1 MGKKKTKKSSK
12 TATLNSEDLIAMMK
26 GDIIEF
32 ENGVEVAFDMDADK
46 DEINEIIAAARELE
60 DDGDEEEIDDDDSDC
75 EDEDSEEVEED
86 EEAE

>member
-60 DDGDEEEIDDDDSDC
+60 DDGDEEEIEEDDDC
-75 EDEDSEEVEED
+75 EDEDSDEVEED